1 MKFLFITNPA
11 AYATPDNEVTVSY
24 RWAARDPRIQ
34 VFHLPTQ
41 GVTGADEVM
50 VAPVNGDLTHEDF
63 LTLNDK
69 ATVPMRIEDFDIVFC
84 RSTKPFGVGYLDRL
98 GSWSSKVLFLN
109 NPLSKKLQTAAGF
122 LSRITPARYLPPML
136 ITGEV
141 AEAELFLAEY
151 GTIVAKRPGGTGGIG
166 VYKIW
171 QDGDLIRTD
180 HIIEGVRTYD
190 SLGAALDNI
199 QFVPGQVLELVRYL
213 PLVTEGD
220 KRAIVIE
227 GKIRGTFVR
236 RSRAGHWVHNTSS
249 SPVDCIVTELS
260 DFEREAIA
268 ETVPAF
274 EKLGLRILGY
284 DFLLDDDGHWKISEI
299 NAGNVGAMGRLEL
312 ITGKPYMTEFLSWM
326 LDFARRNGRV
336 PCAAKRQSR
345 AALETA
351 VS

>member
-34 VFHLPTQ
+34 LFHLPTH
-41 GVTGADEVM
+41 GVTSADEVM
-50 VAPVNGDLTHEDF
+50 VAPVNTDITHEDF

-69 ATVPMRIEDFDIVFC
+69 ATVPMRIEDFDVVFC

-98 GSWSSKVLFLN
+98 GAWSSKVLFLN
-109 NPLSKKLQTAAGF
+109 EPVSKKEQTAAGF

-190 SLGAALDNI
+190 SLAKAFSNI

-260 DFEREAIA
+260 DFERDAIA
-268 ETVPAF
+268 ETAPAF
-274 EKLGLRILGY
+274 EQLGLRILGY
-284 DFLLDDDGHWKISEI
+284 DFLLDDDGQWKISEI

-336 PCAAKRQSR
+336 PCSAKRQPH